1 MAINY
6 NTNTVILKIILF
18 DDGNEDY
25 EDYHNEW
32 VILDEMFEG
41 GKYKLMNRNNSTIII
56 NSISS
61 WKTACLL
68 N

>member
-6 NTNTVILKIILF
+6 NTQRLILKVTLF
-18 DDGNEDY
+18 DDGNKDY
-25 EDYHNEW
+25 EDFDNEW
-32 VILDEMFEG
+32 VILEEMHGG

>member
-6 NTNTVILKIILF
+6 NTNRLILKITLF
-18 DDGNEDY
+18 DDGNKNYKDY
-25 EDYHNEW
+25 DNEW
-32 VILDEMFEG
+32 IILEEMHGG
-41 GKYKLMNRNNSTIII
+41 GKYKLMNRNDMNIII

-61 WKTACLL
+61 WKTACLI

>member
-6 NTNTVILKIILF
+6 NTQRLILKVTLF
-18 DDGNEDY
+18 DDGNKDY
-25 EDYHNEW
+25 EDFDNEW
-32 VILDEMFEG
+32 VILEEMYEG